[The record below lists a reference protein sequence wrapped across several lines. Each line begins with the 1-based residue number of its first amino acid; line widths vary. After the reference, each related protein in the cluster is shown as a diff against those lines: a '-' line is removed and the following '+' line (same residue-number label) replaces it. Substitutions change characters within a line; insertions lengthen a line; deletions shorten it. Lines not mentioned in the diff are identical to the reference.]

1 MQPKVMSMRQTV
13 IKKAMLVCGLLAVTL
28 TSSTYAQVNRRHG
41 GGVIYQGY
49 NRGGATR
56 TTTIPRTTR
65 NYDGTPNY
73 NQLRN
78 QEKTVSVSSSADFE
92 VDGISYRI
100 TSSDKKDLT
109 VSVTKSGTRNGVS
122 DYTGAVNIPD
132 VVVFKKKEY
141 RVTAIEPSAFEGSS
155 ITSVNIGDY
164 VSRVGNSAFA
174 RCGSL
179 TYVSFGSGVTTIED
193 VAFSGCERLASLSL
207 HGNIQTIGR
216 QVFVGCKGITRVELH
231 CKEVGNAWFSGV
243 LSGLHQRKSVV
254 IGDEVT
260 SIGSMAFS
268 GCDALDEIT
277 IPHNV
282 NYIDK
287 TAFQGCGFSKVTLHC
302 ENVSACFKKMVGLR
316 EVVMGD
322 EVKYIADEAFMDCI
336 SLSNV
341 RLSPNVTAIGAK
353 TFSGCEKLA
362 KINLNNIKSVG
373 DYAFQNCK
381 LLNAD
386 MLASTATVK
395 PTAFSYAGQAMPKI
409 KQIDGLKT
417 YQGDYTMRFGVLNEI
432 SGKASYQYKDAP
444 DGTRIY
450 EGGFRFET
458 EKERYAGWYFVEGQ
472 FKNDRQI
479 GKWVWTYQNVSDH
492 KIRMCIITFDENGI
506 PNGAFETCEGF
517 SYGSTKHEDIRK
529 DTYTKANITKG
540 KVYSVA
546 YKDRDMTASGRYD
559 TNESGRYNAYIGQP
573 TGEWEITTNVKVG
586 NKEVKKTITMKPY
599 SSYDGPDLEGYYF
612 DDTTGDKK
620 RLTINKAKKLYRNII
635 NDIVNHCFRSTWH

>member
-1 MQPKVMSMRQTV
+1 MRQTV

-417 YQGDYTMRFGVLNEI
+417 YQGDYTMRYDGVFGET

-450 EGGFRFET
+450 EGEFRFET
-458 EKERYAGWYFVEGQ
+458 EKQRYGGWQMVTGK
-472 FKNDRQI
+472 FKDDRQV
-479 GKWVWTYQNVSDH
+479 GKWVWTSYLGQSSGVD
-492 KIRMCIITFDENGI
+492 KVELCIVTFDENGI
-506 PNGAFETCEGF
+506 PHGNYETCEGRG
-517 SYGSTKHEDIRK
+517 YGSTDFESSLRRDI
-529 DTYTKANITKG
+529 YTKAYMSKG

-546 YKDRDMTASGRYD
+546 YKDRDMAASGRYD
-559 TNESGRYNAYIGQP
+559 TNTGRP

-586 NKEVKKTITMKPY
+586 NKEVKKTITMKPC
-599 SSYDGPDLEGYYF
+599 SPYDGLYLEGYYI

-620 RLTINKAKKLYRNII
+620 RITTEKPYKLYGRII
-635 NDIVNHCFRSTWH
+635 NDIMNHCFRSTIK